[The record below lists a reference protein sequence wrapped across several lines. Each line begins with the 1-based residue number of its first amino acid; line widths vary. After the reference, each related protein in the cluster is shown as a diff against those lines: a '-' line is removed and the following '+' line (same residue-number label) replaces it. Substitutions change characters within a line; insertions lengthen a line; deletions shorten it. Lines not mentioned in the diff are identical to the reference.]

1 MRAPR
6 ARRGALGPH
15 ERPHGVRGE
24 APSEEVRRVRVWLRR
39 MTLYAVTIFL
49 GAFLLFQVQP
59 IVARY
64 ILPWYGGSPA
74 VWTTCMLFFQLLLL
88 GGYLYAHLVGTRL
101 DPRRQPMVHAGLLLL
116 ALTVLPITPDES
128 WKPVDPTNPT
138 WQIVTLLFVT
148 VGLPYLVV
156 ATSSPLLQHWFSRT
170 EPSRSPYRLFALSNA
185 GSLLGLVTYPFLLE
199 PLLPT
204 GMQTRMWSATFGVYV
219 LLCGVCAIRVF
230 RGGTSTTAPAQ
241 VDAASDPVPTRDRVL
256 CLLLAACG
264 SLMLLATTSQ
274 MTQDVA
280 VVPFL
285 WVLPLGLYLITFII
299 CFDHER
305 WYDRRVWSPVL
316 GLALAAVIYMFWSDD
331 LTLVQ
336 QMIVYA
342 VMVFAAC
349 MVCHGEL
356 VKLKPATAHLT
367 SFYLIVAGGGALGG
381 VFATLV
387 APAIFNGFWE
397 YQIGLVSTGVL
408 LALCSDL
415 HRPAGRLSLVKDL
428 VSAVGIGALVLYFVT
443 SIRNDQDEMI
453 TATRNFYG
461 LLRVYDTDISEEPP
475 PMMLRSLYHGE
486 ILHGAQLLAE
496 RRREPL
502 TYFGPDSGVW
512 LAIEHHP
519 RRETGTLA
527 STGLRIGV
535 VGLGTG
541 TLAAL
546 GRPGDTVRFYEINP
560 EVERLANDYFF
571 FLQDARAT
579 TEVVLGDGRVSLE
592 RELRE
597 QGSQQ
602 FDVLVL
608 DAFSGDAIPIHLL
621 TLEAT
626 ELYWQHLRD
635 DGVLLAHISN
645 QYLSLHPVVR
655 AGAEAFDKR
664 FVMIDTDPDDAEYY
678 GSTWVAVTS
687 NRALLDRLAEHTVD
701 WPTEPPQTVRWTDD
715 FSSLLGV
722 LD

>member
-1 MRAPR
+1 
-6 ARRGALGPH
+6 
-15 ERPHGVRGE
+15 
-24 APSEEVRRVRVWLRR
+24 

-74 VWTTCMLFFQLLLL
+74 VWTTCMLFFQLLLM

-101 DPRRQPMVHAGLLLL
+101 DPRRQPIVHAGLLLL
-116 ALTVLPITPDES
+116 AVALLPITPDES
-128 WKPVDPTNPT
+128 WKPLEPANPT
-138 WQIVTLLFVT
+138 WQIVTLLLAT

-156 ATSSPLLQHWFSRT
+156 ATSSPLLQLWFSRT
-170 EPSRSPYRLFALSNA
+170 EPGRSPYRLFALSNA

-204 GMQTRMWSATFGVYV
+204 GTQTRLWSATFGLYV
-219 LLCGVCAIRVF
+219 LVCGLCAVRVF
-230 RGGTSTTAPAQ
+230 RSAPTAAPPRVEAP
-241 VDAASDPVPTRDRVL
+241 SSPVPTRDRVL
-256 CLLLAACG
+256 WLLLAACG
-264 SLMLLATTSQ
+264 SLMLLATTTQ

-280 VVPFL
+280 VIPFL
-285 WVLPLGLYLITFII
+285 WVLPLGLYLLTFII

-316 GLALAAVIYMFWSDD
+316 ALALAAVVYLFWSRD

-336 QMIVYA
+336 QIVVYA

-367 SFYLIVAGGGALGG
+367 SFYLMVATGGALGG
-381 VFATLV
+381 VFASLV

-397 YQIGLVSTGVL
+397 YLVGTGVL
-408 LALCSDL
+408 LAVCSDL
-415 HRPAGRLSLVKDL
+415 HRPPGRLSLVKD
-428 VSAVGIGALVLYFVT
+428 VAWAVGIGTLVLYFVAA
-443 SIRNDQDEMI
+443 IRDDQDEMI
-453 TATRNFYG
+453 AATRNFYG
-461 LLRVYDTDISEEPP
+461 LLRVYDKDIGEDGQPVL
-475 PMMLRSLYHGE
+475 LRSLYHGE
-486 ILHGAQLLAE
+486 ILHGSQLLAE
-496 RRREPL
+496 RRRREPL
-502 TYFGPDSGVW
+502 SYYGVDTGVAF
-512 LAIEHHP
+512 AIEEHP
-519 RRETGTLA
+519 RRDAETPA
-527 STGLRIGV
+527 SEATSGLRIGV
-535 VGLGTG
+535 VGLGAG
-541 TLAAL
+541 TIAAH
-546 GRPGDTVRFYEINP
+546 GRSGDSLRFYEINP
-560 EVERLANDYFF
+560 EVERIANEYFSY
-571 FLQDARAT
+571 LRDTQAT
-579 TEVVLGDGRVSLE
+579 TEVVLGDARVSLE

-597 QGSQQ
+597 QGSRQ

-621 TLEAT
+621 TLEAA

-645 QYLSLHPVVR
+645 KHLSLHPVVR

-664 FVMIDTDPDDAEYY
+664 FVMMETASRGEEIS

-687 NRALLDRLAEHTVD
+687 NGALLSRLFGHAMS
-701 WPTEPPQTVRWTDD
+701 WPSEPPQTIRWTDD

>member
-1 MRAPR
+1 MA
-6 ARRGALGPH
+6 
-15 ERPHGVRGE
+15 
-24 APSEEVRRVRVWLRR
+24 
-39 MTLYAVTIFL
+39 LYAVTIFL

-74 VWTTCMLFFQLLLL
+74 VWTTCMLFFQLLLM

-116 ALTVLPITPDES
+116 ALTLLPITPDES
-128 WKPVDPTNPT
+128 WKPVDASNPT
-138 WQIVTLLFVT
+138 WQIVTLLLVT

-170 EPSRSPYRLFALSNA
+170 EPGRSPYRLFALSNA

-204 GMQTRMWSATFGVYV
+204 GMQTRVWSATFGLYV
-219 LLCGVCAIRVF
+219 LVCGICAVRLF
-230 RGGTSTTAPAQ
+230 RASAPTTTLAR
-241 VDAASDPVPTRDRVL
+241 VDAASDPVPMSDRVL
-256 CLLLAACG
+256 WLLLSACG
-264 SLMLLATTSQ
+264 SVMLLATTSQ

-285 WVLPLGLYLITFII
+285 WVLPLALYLVTFII
-299 CFDHER
+299 CFDHAR
-305 WYDRRVWSPVL
+305 WYDRRVWSSVL
-316 GLALAAVIYMFWSDD
+316 ALALAAVVYMFVMEN

-336 QMIVYA
+336 QIVVYA

-356 VKLKPATAHLT
+356 VKLRPATAHLT

-381 VFATLV
+381 VFATLI

-397 YQIGLVSTGVL
+397 YQVGLVSTCVL
-408 LALCSDL
+408 LAVCTDP
-415 HRPAGRLSLVKDL
+415 HRAGNRLSLVTEL
-428 VSAVGIGALVLYFVT
+428 AWAVGIGGLVFYFATAV
-443 SIRNDQDEMI
+443 RDDQDEMI
-453 TATRNFYG
+453 AATRNFYG
-461 LLRVYDTDISEEPP
+461 LLRVYDKNMGDARRPV
-475 PMMLRSLYHGE
+475 MLRTLYHGE
-486 ILHGAQLLAE
+486 ILHGSQLLAE

-502 TYFGPDSGVW
+502 AYYGYDSGVA

-519 RRETGTLA
+519 RRETQTPG
-527 STGLRIGV
+527 STPGLRIGV
-535 VGLGTG
+535 IGLGTG
-541 TLAAL
+541 TLSAL

-560 EVERLANDYFF
+560 EVERLANEHFF
-571 FLQDARAT
+571 YLLDSRAS
-579 TEVVLGDGRVSLE
+579 TEVVLGDGRVSME

-621 TLEAT
+621 TLEAA
-626 ELYWQHLRD
+626 ELYWRHLRD

-645 QYLSLHPVVR
+645 KYLNLHPVVR
-655 AGAEAFDKR
+655 ATAEAFDKR
-664 FVMIDTDPDDAEYY
+664 FVSISTESAGEEYA
-678 GSTWVAVTS
+678 GSTWVAMTS
-687 NRALLDRLAEHTVD
+687 NRTLLDRLAGHTER
-701 WPTEPPQTVRWTDD
+701 WPTEMPQTIRWTDD
-715 FSSLLGV
+715 SSSLLGV

>member
-1 MRAPR
+1 
-6 ARRGALGPH
+6 
-15 ERPHGVRGE
+15 
-24 APSEEVRRVRVWLRR
+24 

-74 VWTTCMLFFQLLLL
+74 VWTTCMLFFQLLLM

-101 DPRRQPMVHAGLLLL
+101 DPRRQPLVHAGLLLL
-116 ALTVLPITPDES
+116 ALTLLPITPDES
-128 WKPVDPTNPT
+128 WKPADASNPT
-138 WQIVTLLFVT
+138 WQIVLLLLVT

-170 EPSRSPYRLFALSNA
+170 EPGRSPYRLFALSNA

-204 GMQTRMWSATFGVYV
+204 GMQTRVWSATFGLYV
-219 LLCGVCAIRVF
+219 LVCGVCAVRVF
-230 RGGTSTTAPAQ
+230 RASAPTTTAAR
-241 VDAASDPVPTRDRVL
+241 VDAASDPVSMRDRVL
-256 CLLLAACG
+256 WLLLSACG
-264 SLMLLATTSQ
+264 SVMLLATTSQ

-285 WVLPLGLYLITFII
+285 WVLPLALYLVTFII

-316 GLALAAVIYMFWSDD
+316 ALALAAVVYMFVMEN

-336 QMIVYA
+336 LIVVYA
-342 VMVFAAC
+342 VMLFAAC

-356 VKLKPATAHLT
+356 VKLRPATVHLT
-367 SFYLIVAGGGALGG
+367 SFYLMVAGGGALGG
-381 VFATLV
+381 VFATLI
-387 APAIFNGFWE
+387 APAVFNGFWE
-397 YQIGLVSTGVL
+397 YQVGLVSTCVL
-408 LALCSDL
+408 LAVCSDL
-415 HRPAGRLSLVKDL
+415 HRTSSRLSLAREL
-428 VSAVGIGALVLYFVT
+428 AWAVGIGALVFYFST
-443 SIRNDQDEMI
+443 AIRDDQDEMI
-453 TATRNFYG
+453 AATRNFYG
-461 LLRVYDTDISEEPP
+461 LLRVYDKDIGEDARPV
-475 PMMLRSLYHGE
+475 MLRSLYHGE
-486 ILHGAQLLAE
+486 ILHGSQLLAE
-496 RRREPL
+496 GRRREPI
-502 TYFGPDSGVW
+502 TCYGSDSGVA

-519 RRETGTLA
+519 RRETETPA
-527 STGLRIGV
+527 STPGLRIGV
-535 VGLGTG
+535 IGLGTG
-541 TLAAL
+541 TVAAL

-560 EVERLANDYFF
+560 EVERIANEHFF
-571 FLQDARAT
+571 YLRDSRAT
-579 TEVVLGDGRVSLE
+579 TEVVLGDGRISME
-592 RELRE
+592 RELRD

-621 TLEAT
+621 TLEAA
-626 ELYWQHLRD
+626 ELYWRHLRD

-645 QYLSLHPVVR
+645 KYLNLHPVVR
-655 AGAEAFDKR
+655 AAAEAFDKR
-664 FVMIDTDPDDAEYY
+664 FVSIAADSAGEEYA

-687 NRALLDRLAEHTVD
+687 NRTLLDRLAGYTER
-701 WPTEPPQTVRWTDD
+701 WPTQMPQTIRWTDD

>member
-1 MRAPR
+1 MA
-6 ARRGALGPH
+6 
-15 ERPHGVRGE
+15 
-24 APSEEVRRVRVWLRR
+24 
-39 MTLYAVTIFL
+39 LYAVTVFL

-74 VWTTCMLFFQLLLL
+74 VWTTCMLFFQLLLM

-101 DPRRQPMVHAGLLLL
+101 EPRRQPLVHAGLLLA
-116 ALTVLPITPDES
+116 ALSLLPITPDES
-128 WKPVDPTNPT
+128 WKPVDASNPT
-138 WQIVTLLFVT
+138 WQIVTLLLVT

-170 EPSRSPYRLFALSNA
+170 EPGRSPYRLFALSNA

-204 GMQTRMWSATFGVYV
+204 GMQTRVWSATFGLYV
-219 LLCGVCAIRVF
+219 LACGACAVRVF
-230 RGGTSTTAPAQ
+230 RASAPTTPPAR
-241 VDAASDPVPTRDRVL
+241 VDVASDRVPMRDRVL
-256 CLLLAACG
+256 WLLLAACG
-264 SLMLLATTSQ
+264 SVMLLATTSQ

-285 WVLPLGLYLITFII
+285 WVLPLALYLITFII
-299 CFDHER
+299 CFDHAR
-305 WYDRRVWSPVL
+305 WYDRRVWSPVMA
-316 GLALAAVIYMFWSDD
+316 LALTAVVYMFVMEN

-336 QMIVYA
+336 LIVVYA
-342 VMVFAAC
+342 IMVFAAC

-356 VKLKPATAHLT
+356 VKLRPSTVHLT
-367 SFYLIVAGGGALGG
+367 SFYLMVAGGGALGG
-381 VFATLV
+381 VFATV
-387 APAIFNGFWE
+387 IAPAIFNGFWE
-397 YQIGLVSTGVL
+397 YQVGLVGTCVL
-408 LALCSDL
+408 LAVCSDP
-415 HRPAGRLSLVKDL
+415 HRAGSRLSLVREL
-428 VSAVGIGALVLYFVT
+428 AWAVGIGALVFYFAT
-443 SIRNDQDEMI
+443 AIRDDQDEMI
-453 TATRNFYG
+453 AATRNFYG
-461 LLRVYDTDISEEPP
+461 LLRVYDKDIGEARRPV
-475 PMMLRSLYHGE
+475 MLRSLYHGE
-486 ILHGAQLLAE
+486 ILHGSQLLAE

-502 TYFGPDSGVW
+502 AYYGYDSGVA

-519 RRETGTLA
+519 RRETETPA
-527 STGLRIGV
+527 STPGLRIGV
-535 VGLGTG
+535 IGLGTG
-541 TLAAL
+541 AIAAI

-560 EVERLANDYFF
+560 EVERLANEHFF
-571 FLQDARAT
+571 YLRDSRAT
-579 TEVVLGDGRVSLE
+579 IEVVLGDGRVSME

-602 FDVLVL
+602 FDVLAL

-621 TLEAT
+621 TLEAA
-626 ELYWQHLRD
+626 ELYWRHLRD

-645 QYLSLHPVVR
+645 KHLNLHPVVR

-664 FVMIDTDPDDAEYY
+664 FVSIATDSAGEEYA

-687 NRALLDRLAEHTVD
+687 NRTLLDRLAEHTER
-701 WPTEPPQTVRWTDD
+701 WPTQMPQTIRWTDD

>member
-1 MRAPR
+1 MA
-6 ARRGALGPH
+6 
-15 ERPHGVRGE
+15 
-24 APSEEVRRVRVWLRR
+24 
-39 MTLYAVTIFL
+39 LYAVTIFL

-74 VWTTCMLFFQLLLL
+74 VWTTCMLFFQLMLM

-101 DPRRQPMVHAGLLLL
+101 DPRRQPIVHAGLLLL
-116 ALTVLPITPDES
+116 AITVLPITPDES
-128 WKPVDPTNPT
+128 WKPVDPANPT

-170 EPSRSPYRLFALSNA
+170 EPGRSPYRLFALSNA

-204 GMQTRMWSATFGVYV
+204 GMQTRVWSATFGVYV
-219 LLCGVCAIRVF
+219 LVCGVCAIRVF
-230 RGGTSTTAPAQ
+230 RLSAPTTEAAS
-241 VDAASDPVPTRDRVL
+241 VDAVSDPVPTRDRVL
-256 CLLLAACG
+256 WLLLAACG

-285 WVLPLGLYLITFII
+285 WVLPLGLYLITFIV

-316 GLALAAVIYMFWSDD
+316 GLALAAVIYMLRSDD

-336 QMIVYA
+336 QMVVYG
-342 VMVFAAC
+342 VMVFASC
-349 MVCHGEL
+349 MICHGEL
-356 VKLKPATAHLT
+356 VKLKPATTHLT
-367 SFYLIVAGGGALGG
+367 SFYLTVAGGGALGG
-381 VFATLV
+381 VFASLV

-397 YQIGLVSTGVL
+397 YQVGLVGTCVL
-408 LALCSDL
+408 LAVCSDL
-415 HRPAGRLSLVKDL
+415 HRPDGRLSLVRNM
-428 VSAVGIGALVLYFVT
+428 AWGGGISALVFSFAT
-443 SIRNDQDEMI
+443 ATQDDQDELI
-453 TATRNFYG
+453 AATRNFYG
-461 LLRVYDTDISEEPP
+461 VLRVYDTDIGEGPRP
-475 PMMLRSLYHGE
+475 VLLRSLFHGA
-486 ILHGAQLLAE
+486 ILHGSQLLAE

-502 TYFGPDSGVW
+502 TYYGDDSGVA
-512 LAIEHHP
+512 LAIELHP
-519 RRETGTLA
+519 RREPETPA
-527 STGLRIGV
+527 STPGLRIGV
-535 VGLGTG
+535 IGLGTG
-541 TLAAL
+541 TVAAL
-546 GRPGDTVRFYEINP
+546 SHPEDTVRFYEINP
-560 EVERLANDYFF
+560 EVERLANEYFF
-571 FLQDARAT
+571 YLRDARAT
-579 TEVVLGDGRVSLE
+579 TEVVLGDGRISME

-621 TLEAT
+621 TVEAAA
-626 ELYWQHLRD
+626 LYWQHLRD
-635 DGVLLAHISN
+635 DGVLITHISN
-645 QYLSLHPVVR
+645 KYLNLHPVVR
-655 AGAEAFDKR
+655 ASAELFDKR
-664 FVMIDTDPDDAEYY
+664 YVMISTDPDDEEYSA
-678 GSTWVAVTS
+678 STWVVVTS
-687 NRALLDRLAEHTVD
+687 NRTLLGRLAEHTVR
-701 WPTEPPQTVRWTDD
+701 WPTESPRTIRWTDD